1 MVLELAEVLL
11 AEAIER
17 GAVEL
22 RRTAHEVVHL
32 RLERSSL
39 AVVPG
44 VRRHVAVVEED
55 LLRQPVLRLARQPV
69 ASLEQQDPLSRR
81 REVPGERAS
90 ARAGSDDDD
99 VVALPQYCPIISGRM
114 IRAAASIRARWENA
128 WGKLPRCLPVSASN
142 SSAYRPSGEAIR
154 SSFSI
159 RSRAC
164 CISPTTASADTSQK
178 EQMRKVPSL
187 PDRPSSVLSVL

>member
-11 AEAIER
+11 AQAIER

-55 LLRQPVLRLARQPV
+55 LLRQPVLRLPA
-69 ASLEQQDPLSRR
+69 APLPPPAPPEPAFRP
-81 REVPGERAS
+81 PGGPGARAS

-99 VVALPQYCPIISGRM
+99 VVALHQYCPIISGRM

-164 CISPTTASADTSQK
+164 CISPTTRA
-178 EQMRKVPSL
+178 P
-187 PDRPSSVLSVL
+187 